1 MIDNNI
7 ICLEGPE
14 GCGKTT
20 IAPILKEK
28 LEQEGY
34 DVIISREPGGTQLGE
49 KIRNI
54 LRNDN
59 MAAMTELL
67 LFMGARYE
75 HYDKVIRPHIENGGI
90 VILDR
95 YIPSS
100 IAIQGYAKDLG
111 HIVSYLHDL
120 VMPIEAREYTSIFI
134 DIPVELGL
142 ERKTTQE
149 DGISKFELEG
159 LEFHEKVYK
168 GYKDLIGNEEFN
180 FVVVDGLQSPDDI
193 VRDILNSIILKE
205 GHENG

>member
-111 HIVSYLHDL
+111 HIVSYLHEL
-120 VMPIEAREYTSIFI
+120 LMPIEARE
-134 DIPVELGL
+134 
-142 ERKTTQE
+142 
-149 DGISKFELEG
+149 
-159 LEFHEKVYK
+159 
-168 GYKDLIGNEEFN
+168 
-180 FVVVDGLQSPDDI
+180 
-193 VRDILNSIILKE
+193 
-205 GHENG
+205 